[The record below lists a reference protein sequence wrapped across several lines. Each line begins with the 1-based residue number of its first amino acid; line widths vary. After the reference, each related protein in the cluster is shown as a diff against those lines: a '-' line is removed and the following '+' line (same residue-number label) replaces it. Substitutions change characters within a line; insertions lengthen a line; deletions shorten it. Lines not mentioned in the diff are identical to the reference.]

1 MARFEYSVLVLF
13 ATVGMMMMVSANDLI
28 SLYIGLELQ
37 SLSLYVVAAFK
48 RDDVRST
55 EAGLKY
61 FVLGALSSG
70 MLLYGC
76 SLVYGFAGSTNFA
89 VLARLFAPAAQGAAS
104 VGLIVG
110 IVFVMA
116 GLAFKVSAVPFHMWT
131 PDVYEGA
138 PTPVTAFFAVAPKIA
153 AISLFTRVMTGPF
166 GPLVMEWRQ
175 IVVAVA
181 IASMILGA
189 LAAINQTSI
198 KRLMAYSSI
207 GHVGYA
213 LVGLAAGTPSGVRGV
228 MIYMATYLFMTVGA
242 FACVLSMKRGGKM
255 VESIADL
262 AGLARS
268 QPKVAYAFAVFMLS
282 LIGIPPF
289 AGFFGKIFV
298 FLPAIEAG
306 LYALAVIGMLAS
318 VVGAYY
324 YLRVVKIMFMD
335 EQAAA
340 FDRPDGKVAAVM
352 GLSAAVTLLFI
363 LFCWPVFIAAE
374 AAASALQL
382 K

>member
-1 MARFEYSVLVLF
+1 
-13 ATVGMMMMVSANDLI
+13 
-28 SLYIGLELQ
+28 
-37 SLSLYVVAAFK
+37 
-48 RDDVRST
+48 
-55 EAGLKY
+55 
-61 FVLGALSSG
+61 
-70 MLLYGC
+70 
-76 SLVYGFAGSTNFA
+76 
-89 VLARLFAPAAQGAAS
+89 
-104 VGLIVG
+104 
-110 IVFVMA
+110 
-116 GLAFKVSAVPFHMWT
+116 
-131 PDVYEGA
+131 
-138 PTPVTAFFAVAPKIA
+138 
-153 AISLFTRVMTGPF
+153 
-166 GPLVMEWRQ
+166 
-175 IVVAVA
+175 
-181 IASMILGA
+181 
-189 LAAINQTSI
+189 
-198 KRLMAYSSI
+198 
-207 GHVGYA
+207 
-213 LVGLAAGTPSGVRGV
+213 
-228 MIYMATYLFMTVGA
+228 
-242 FACVLSMKRGGKM
+242 MKRGGKM
-255 VESIADL
+255 VESIGDL